1 MGFRPAE
8 PRHSRHFARRPLFGE
23 ETLRLAEMEFLE
35 EFAVELDDRDAA
47 GFGVLHRA
55 NHLFRPGALGRGGLE
70 GLVNHGDLQRVDGGF
85 AVETRLGSAPGAPV
99 QTVEVPEGEP
109 RRVPTVDSR
118 GAGGDQD
125 PLPDE
130 IEFGLVRPH
139 PGAHAQPVVGGP
151 EDQSI
156 HARQARQLERV
167 RSAEGG
173 LDHQPKR
180 RCFSEDAA
188 RLADGLGRLRFG
200 EEHGVEADVRGGFE
214 IGASEGAGRG
224 VDPESDQRAGG
235 GRRGAGLPE
244 PLTRPV
250 LLRRVNAVFEV
261 EHQDVGVAG
270 GGLRDHAFAGSGDVE
285 EGAARAGIRG
295 SHVPEYSIPD
305 VVGGGIVFAV
315 DDGSFAAFGRDAGQ
329 FSRRGPEDRRSQP
342 CPRSCSVSE
351 ARNGNRLPV
360 TFVWVD
366 MMRLRHVPPLSRAT
380 AAIPLALILTLAA
393 LPALGQE
400 KPWLHVQVEGDDDG
414 TKVEVNLPLAA
425 IEALGGSLG
434 ERMLDE
440 MAEEWEHDSDLDVDS
455 EDLRAFWSALRE
467 NPGAWVQ
474 IDEED
479 GGNLRARMDGDQI
492 RIEGGGD
499 DGSLDI
505 RFPVAFVDAL
515 FGEAGSEPDLGAAIR
530 SLANHEDVLI
540 SVDGDD
546 AKVRVW
552 IEPR

>member
-1 MGFRPAE
+1 
-8 PRHSRHFARRPLFGE
+8 
-23 ETLRLAEMEFLE
+23 
-35 EFAVELDDRDAA
+35 
-47 GFGVLHRA
+47 
-55 NHLFRPGALGRGGLE
+55 
-70 GLVNHGDLQRVDGGF
+70 
-85 AVETRLGSAPGAPV
+85 
-99 QTVEVPEGEP
+99 
-109 RRVPTVDSR
+109 
-118 GAGGDQD
+118 
-125 PLPDE
+125 
-130 IEFGLVRPH
+130 
-139 PGAHAQPVVGGP
+139 
-151 EDQSI
+151 
-156 HARQARQLERV
+156 
-167 RSAEGG
+167 
-173 LDHQPKR
+173 
-180 RCFSEDAA
+180 
-188 RLADGLGRLRFG
+188 
-200 EEHGVEADVRGGFE
+200 
-214 IGASEGAGRG
+214 
-224 VDPESDQRAGG
+224 
-235 GRRGAGLPE
+235 
-244 PLTRPV
+244 
-250 LLRRVNAVFEV
+250 
-261 EHQDVGVAG
+261 
-270 GGLRDHAFAGSGDVE
+270 
-285 EGAARAGIRG
+285 
-295 SHVPEYSIPD
+295 
-305 VVGGGIVFAV
+305 
-315 DDGSFAAFGRDAGQ
+315 
-329 FSRRGPEDRRSQP
+329 
-342 CPRSCSVSE
+342 
-351 ARNGNRLPV
+351 
-360 TFVWVD
+360 
-366 MMRLRHVPPLSRAT
+366 MRLRNIPPLSRAA

-540 SVDGDD
+540 SVNGDD
-546 AKVRVW
+546 GQVRVW